1 MKEFILGIDPGLTG
15 GLAFISRDGLLI
27 EPIPRIGG
35 NGDIDIYELTRL
47 ISDYS
52 KDVQHAFVENVH
64 AMPKNGSIG
73 NFKLGRCFGIIQ
85 GLLIVF
91 DIGFTAVAPSRW
103 MKEMH
108 QGISK
113 DLPTKQRSATAFR
126 RIFPKINALE
136 NKRCRVPHMGM
147 VEAALIAEYGRRTIG
162 KAI

>member
-1 MKEFILGIDPGLTG
+1 MGIDPGLTG
-15 GLAFISRDGLLI
+15 GIALLSRDGLLI
-27 EPIPRIGG
+27 EPMPRISE
-35 NGDIDIYELTRL
+35 NGDIDIYELGRL

-52 KDVQHAFVENVH
+52 KEIEQAFLENVH

-73 NFKLGRCFGIIQ
+73 NFKLGRCFGVIQ
-85 GLLIVF
+85 GLLMVF
-91 DIGFTAVAPSRW
+91 GVPHTAIAPVKW

-147 VEAALIAEYGRRTIG
+147 IEAALIAEYGRRTLG
-162 KAI
+162 KTL